1 MKLIIAI
8 IGKEHA
14 EKVMEN
20 LSLGGF
26 NSTKIGSSGGFLKA
40 GNITVLVGTECEK
53 VDIAI
58 EIIGDVCKSRK
69 KLMNLE
75 TLPGGAGR
83 YDLSMPIEVDV
94 GGATIF
100 VVDVDKHVKL

>member
-8 IGKEHA
+8 MGKEHGDR
-14 EKVMEN
+14 VMEDLN
-20 LSLGGF
+20 LGGF

-40 GNITVLVGTECEK
+40 GNVTVLVGTEDEK
-53 VDIAI
+53 VDSAI
-58 EIIGDVCKSRK
+58 EIIGNICKSQK

-75 TLPGGAGR
+75 TLPGSAGR
-83 YDLSMPIEVDV
+83 YDLSMPIEVAV
-94 GGATIF
+94 GGATVF